1 MDFVEKGS
9 LVWTWEV
16 WQLVWMNFDEG
27 TPVTLRDLGPR
38 VLDSL
43 EPYDNLQVYEVSFQG
58 KNQGEQLS
66 MSLTPELVCGFVLL
80 ESFHFEFKGD
90 RATRKSRKSTVLGRH
105 RGQKDK
111 TERQKDKNRG
121 QKDKTE
127 KTERQKDK
135 TEDKKTKQRDK
146 RQNSTKE

>member
-27 TPVTLRDLGPR
+27 TPVTLRALGPR

-66 MSLTPELVCGFVLL
+66 MSLTPELVCALGVAQLASRASAHCSVL
-80 ESFHFEFKGD
+80 
-90 RATRKSRKSTVLGRH
+90 TV
-105 RGQKDK
+105 D
-111 TERQKDKNRG
+111 T
-121 QKDKTE
+121 
-127 KTERQKDK
+127 
-135 TEDKKTKQRDK
+135 
-146 RQNSTKE
+146 

>member
-1 MDFVEKGS
+1 MGALLWTYKGS

-66 MSLTPELVCGFVLL
+66 MSLTPELVCALVVFSLRVQRRSRNSQVAQVL
-80 ESFHFEFKGD
+80 
-90 RATRKSRKSTVLGRH
+90 TVLTV
-105 RGQKDK
+105 D
-111 TERQKDKNRG
+111 TD
-121 QKDKTE
+121 T
-127 KTERQKDK
+127 
-135 TEDKKTKQRDK
+135 KKTKQRDK
-146 RQNSTKE
+146 KTKQRTKRQNRETKDKIC